1 MTEALA
7 NGGKVL
13 DEAISQAIDWVG
25 EVRKTAGSVN
35 RVADSLI
42 EDLRRGRIKCK
53 RLTRA
58 AKSPL
63 SIGIFGIS
71 QAGKSFLVDSLAKGE
86 NGRLESQMGP
96 VRLDFMKHVNPPGG
110 GKEATGLVTRFTRSP
125 SKAPAD
131 FPVEVGLLSEA
142 DVIKI
147 LWNSFLNDFDQET
160 IGINLDPKEISQ
172 LLQGLTAKKQPR
184 HVPGLT
190 EDDVIDL
197 MDYFQRLSRRI
208 GQQLKGNFWP
218 TACEIAPYLLPADRA
233 RLFGLLWGNIEAL
246 TRIYLKLQSALA
258 AVDHAETLYCELAC
272 LVERDDAGDFSQAN
286 CINNVDILKQLN
298 TDGGDEIRV
307 QPLQGEQPGGVRTI
321 RRGMLAALTTELRFI
336 LTERPQ
342 AAVLEQVDLL
352 DFPGYRGRLQIK
364 DVNQIIDVPVEGQ
377 AGVDSY
383 ELLLRGK
390 VGFLFERYTE
400 NQEMNLLIMCAPST
414 KQSDVTTIGAVVD
427 TWVRQTQGETAAV
440 RARRPAGLLMVTTMW
455 DLKLQPAANETPDI
469 LRVMGDNVIHMV
481 LERFRNLEWVQN
493 WNGQPFNNIFLARK
507 PGVPNILFEQNGGNE
522 IGIMADQQARMAELR
537 NFFLTSDEVIR
548 HIADPAEAWDAML
561 KSNDGGVERIV
572 RYLASAADP
581 DYKRQ
586 RIHEQFAD
594 LARDLHGKLSSY
606 YRGDAGEAAEIK
618 RQRADKLIEVL
629 SGNFDAQRFPE
640 LLSSMMPDTDQ
651 MRSSYMRVDTL
662 GGRTSAQSGNGAD
675 GQQAASAESRSGAS
689 LKSLMAARG
698 LTKAS
703 SGEAPSVAGHVV
715 SDRARRFADAVIGGW
730 IAHLRAM
737 PRLPGLMRYLALE
750 SGIAD
755 ILNEELVAAA
765 LRMGLPY
772 QMAQTCSTAELV
784 AAKRRLQFVDEQV
797 LIAERVV
804 ADFIMYL
811 GGLDRA
817 PLQNSFI
824 PGRTV
829 FAAEPSR
836 DGIPE
841 LAEGREN
848 QQRIIFMTDW
858 LTMLH
863 QTVIENAGFQDGAEI
878 TLEQNARLGGIVR
891 QLAAQAQ

>member
-1 MTEALA
+1 MTDALA
-7 NGGKVL
+7 NDGKAL
-13 DEAISQAIDWVG
+13 DEAISLAIDWVG
-25 EVRKTAGSVN
+25 DVRKTAGSVN

-42 EDLRRGRIKCK
+42 EDLRRNRIKCK
-53 RLTRA
+53 RLTKA

-86 NGRLESQMGP
+86 NGRLESQMGS

-110 GKEATGLVTRFTRSP
+110 GKEATGLVTRFTRSRTQ
-125 SKAPAD
+125 APAD

-147 LWNSFLNDFDQET
+147 LWNSFMNDFDQET
-160 IGINLDPKEISQ
+160 IGISLDPAEISR
-172 LLQGLTAKKQPR
+172 LLQGLISKKNPR
-184 HVPGLT
+184 PVPGIT
-190 EDDVIDL
+190 EDDVVDL

-233 RLFGLLWGNIEAL
+233 KLFGLLWGNIDAL
-246 TRIYLKLQSALA
+246 TTIYLKLQAALA

-272 LVERDDAGDFSQAN
+272 LVERDAAGDFSQAN

-307 QPLQGEQPGGVRTI
+307 LPLQGDRAGGARTI

-364 DVNQIIDVPVEGQ
+364 DVNQIVDAPGEGV
-377 AGVDSY
+377 AGVNSY

-427 TWVRQTQGETAAV
+427 TWVRQTQGETPAV

-469 LRVMGDNVIHMV
+469 LRGMGDNIIHMV

-507 PGVPNILFEQNGGNE
+507 PGVPSILFEQKDGSE
-522 IGIMADQQARMAELR
+522 VGIMADQRSRMGELR
-537 NFFLTSDEVIR
+537 NFFLTSDEVAR
-548 HIADPAEAWDAML
+548 HIASPAEAWDAML

-572 RYLASAADP
+572 QYLSVTADP

-594 LARDLHGKLSSY
+594 LARELHGKLSAY

-640 LLSSMMPDTDQ
+640 LLHSMMPDTDQ

-662 GGRTSAQSGNGAD
+662 GVDSGKPGGNGVD
-675 GQQAASAESRSGAS
+675 GKPATPAARGGTS

-698 LTKAS
+698 LTKDVGDAKP
-703 SGEAPSVAGHVV
+703 AAGQIIV
-715 SDRARRFADAVIGGW
+715 SDRARRFADAVVGGW

-737 PRLPGLMRYLALE
+737 PRLTELMRYLALE
-750 SGIAD
+750 TD
-755 ILNEELVAAA
+755 ITDMLNEELVAAA
-765 LRMGLPY
+765 LRMGLPD

-811 GGLDRA
+811 GGLDGAR
-817 PLQNSFI
+817 PQNSFM
-824 PGRTV
+824 PGRVV
-829 FAAEPSR
+829 FTTEPSH

-841 LAEGREN
+841 LGEGREN
-848 QQRIIFMTDW
+848 QQQIIFMTDW

-891 QLAAQAQ
+891 QLAAQRQ

>member
-1 MTEALA
+1 MTEALV
-7 NGGKVL
+7 NGGKAL
-13 DEAISQAIDWVG
+13 NEAISHAIDWVKD
-25 EVRKTAGSVN
+25 VRRTAGSVN
-35 RVADSLI
+35 RVADALI
-42 EDLRRGRIKCK
+42 EDLRRGRIKSK

-71 QAGKSFLVDSLAKGE
+71 QAGKSFLVDSLAKGA
-86 NGRLESQMGP
+86 NGRLESQMGS

-110 GKEATGLVTRFTRSP
+110 GKEATGLVTRFTRSA
-125 SKAPAD
+125 SQAPAD

-147 LWNSFLNDFDQET
+147 LWNSFMNDFDQET
-160 IGINLDPKEISQ
+160 IGIGLDPKDISQ
-172 LLQGLTAKKQPR
+172 LLQGLAAKKQPN

-218 TACEIAPYLLPADRA
+218 TACEIAPYLLPVDRA
-233 RLFGLLWGNIEAL
+233 KLFGLLWGNIEAL
-246 TRIYLKLQSALA
+246 SQIYLKLQAALA

-272 LVERDDAGDFSQAN
+272 LVERDASGEFSQAK

-298 TDGGDEIRV
+298 SDGGDEIRV
-307 QPLQGEQPGGVRTI
+307 QPLKDDQPGGVRAI

-336 LTERPQ
+336 LTERPE

-364 DVNQIIDVPVEGQ
+364 DVNQIIEEPVEGH
-377 AGVDSY
+377 AGVGSY

-427 TWVRQTQGETAAV
+427 TWVRQAQGETAAI
-440 RARRPAGLLMVTTMW
+440 RARRPAGLLTVTTMW

-507 PGVPNILFEQNGGNE
+507 PGVPGILFAQKDGQEVGV
-522 IGIMADQQARMAELR
+522 APSQQARMNQLR
-537 NFFLTSDEVIR
+537 DYFLASEEVAR
-548 HIADPAEAWDAML
+548 HIAQPAEAWDAML
-561 KSNDGGVERIV
+561 QANDGGVGRIV
-572 RYLASAADP
+572 RYLSETADP
-581 DYKRQ
+581 SHKQQ

-594 LARDLHGKLSSY
+594 LARDLHAKLSVY

-629 SGNFDAQRFPE
+629 SGNFEAQRFPE
-640 LLSSMMPDTDQ
+640 LLNSMMPDTEQ
-651 MRSSYMRVDTL
+651 MRSIYMRVDTL
-662 GGRTSAQSGNGAD
+662 ADRGETPAANGAD
-675 GQQAASAESRSGAS
+675 GKPAAPAPRAGTS

-698 LTKAS
+698 MAKAE
-703 SGEAPSVAGHVV
+703 SGEAKPLSQIVV
-715 SDRARRFADAVIGGW
+715 SDRARRFADAVTGNW
-730 IAHLRAM
+730 IAQLRAM
-737 PRLPGLMRYLALE
+737 SRLPGLMRYLAME
-750 SGIAD
+750 SEVAD
-755 ILNEELVAAA
+755 MLNEELVAAA
-765 LRMGLPY
+765 LRMALPDR
-772 QMAQTCSTAELV
+772 MAQTCSAAELV

-797 LIAERVV
+797 LIAERVI

-811 GGLDRA
+811 GGLDHRD
-817 PLQNSFI
+817 LQNSFM
-824 PGRTV
+824 PERTV
-829 FAAEPSR
+829 FAVEPSR
-836 DGIPE
+836 DGLPE
-841 LAEGREN
+841 LEEGREN
-848 QQRIIFMTDW
+848 QQQIIFMTDW

-863 QTVIENAGFQDGAEI
+863 QAVVENAGFQEGAEI

-891 QLAAQAQ
+891 ELATQGQ